1 MKIIKILIVTV
12 VVLAVLGFI
21 GVGVINVDVIEDD
34 LPTNVY
40 EEDANLLSLVNTRL
54 FDLFVTS
61 VTNEYG
67 VVEEIV
73 NLVILDSIRENIN
86 SEYNPLGD
94 CETNECNFIVY
105 EDNYY
110 VNYIW
115 AELNEDDQLVIHVS
129 LGSEILIGVNT
140 IFDFTFDI
148 DIDYL
153 GFGIELT
160 LDSYSINNMDLSMN
174 ILDNIFNNLDTD
186 QIESEVS
193 KGELD
198 LEEYTY
204 TLSFSLMP

>member
-86 SEYNPLGD
+86 SEYDPLGD
-94 CETNECNFIVY
+94 CETNECNFIIY

-174 ILDNIFNNLDTD
+174 ILDNIFSNLDTD

>member
-1 MKIIKILIVTV
+1 MKIIKILIILV
-12 VVLAVLGFI
+12 VILAVLGFI
-21 GVGVINVDVIEDD
+21 GVGVINVDVIEED

-40 EEDANLLSLVNTRL
+40 EEDANLLSLVNARM

-94 CETNECNFIVY
+94 CETTECNFIIY

-110 VNYIW
+110 VNYLW
-115 AELNEDDQLVIHVS
+115 AELNDEDQLVIHVS

-160 LDSYSINNMDLSMN
+160 LDSYSVNDLDLSMN
-174 ILDNIFNNLDTD
+174 ILDKIFSNLDTV

-198 LEEYTY
+198 LEEYSY
-204 TLSFSLMP
+204 SISYSLIP